1 MKALHVI
8 RTAERWTLVFV
19 FLTMVALFFTGV
31 VTREI
36 GGTLASRFA
45 WVEEAVRL
53 LNLFLVFLALGLAL
67 ERGKHVGIPTLRN
80 LMPAR
85 MRWLTVKLTDIAGL
99 IFSLYLVWLG
109 ISLVQFVLRTNQV
122 SPTLGIPTGLIY
134 LAPVIGFSLLGL
146 RYALS
151 LFGALDRIDGD
162 QVEREDD

>member
-80 LMPAR
+80 LMPVR